1 MSSKHRA
8 AVLWITGVASLANL
22 TVGWCLDNSLMLTLG
37 AAGICYF
44 GLRTSGWGPR
54 RPVAVQSSTT
64 GSLST
69 SSGGKDASSSEP
81 AAPVASG
88 DLVEQML
95 ADGRYAL
102 LLRPQIIA
110 NLTPEQRD
118 EARAAFEDGMAIVP
132 EGEVLVGSNTDPH
145 SISEFDQEDLATRGG
160 TILQVDSFYLDRY
173 PVTNR
178 QYQAFVTGGGYEQ
191 MAIWEKNI
199 WAAILDF
206 VDSTGCPGPRFWK
219 NGKYPDGQ
227 GDMPVVGVSWYEA
240 SAYARW
246 VGKRLPSDPEW
257 EKAGSWPVHLA
268 NGVLS
273 QRKFPWGDTM
283 DRTRANIWGS
293 GWRSLVPVHEFSTG
307 GSVGG
312 VQQLIGN
319 VWEWTTGDFGR
330 GPYPDR
336 RLTLPMPMKSVR
348 GGAFDTYFDN
358 QATCQFRSGENPVA
372 RKHNIGFRCGLSLCD
387 LADASA
393 ELNEATE
400 DTGTDAA
407 EPLEEACV

>member
-8 AVLWITGVASLANL
+8 AVLWVTGVASLANL
-22 TVGWCLDNSLMLTLG
+22 TVGWCIDNSLMLSLG

-44 GLRTSGWGPR
+44 GLRSSGWGPKR
-54 RPVAVQSSTT
+54 AVVAKSSTAAAH
-64 GSLST
+64 ST
-69 SSGGKDASSSEP
+69 SSAGDDSSSEP
-81 AAPVASG
+81 AEPVASG

-110 NLTPEQRD
+110 NLTAEQRD

-160 TILQVDSFYLDRY
+160 TILQVESFYLDRY

-227 GDMPVVGVSWYEA
+227 GDMPVVGISWYEA

-268 NGVLS
+268 SGVLS

-283 DRTRANIWGS
+283 DRSRANVWGS
-293 GWRSLVPVHEFSTG
+293 GWRSLAPVHEFSTG

-312 VQQLIGN
+312 IQQLIGN

-330 GPYPDR
+330 GAYPDR

-393 ELNEATE
+393 ELNEVTE
-400 DTGTDAA
+400 DNRTEAS
-407 EPLEEACV
+407 EPLEEACA